1 MSPAN
6 LDTDDK
12 AAAAVVIPPK
22 KTPNPNPKTA
32 PCYSDKNNPCIV
44 VSLVII

>member
-1 MSPAN
+1 MSLHSGVKLLN

-12 AAAAVVIPPK
+12 AAAAAVIPS

-32 PCYSDKNNPCIV
+32 PYYSNRSIA
-44 VSLVII
+44 

>member
-32 PCYSDKNNPCIV
+32 SCYSNLHQRCML
-44 VSLVII
+44 SAW